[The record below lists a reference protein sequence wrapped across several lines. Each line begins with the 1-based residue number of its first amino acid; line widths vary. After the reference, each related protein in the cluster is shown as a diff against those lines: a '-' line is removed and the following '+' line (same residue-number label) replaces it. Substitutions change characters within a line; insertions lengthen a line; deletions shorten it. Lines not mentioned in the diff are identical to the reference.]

1 MISAAGEFYGRT
13 DIDVQDV
20 TDPAFQAWLDEL
32 MGAVTDFSSASAY
45 TAEDF
50 ALFGYS
56 VGDGGQLLE
65 SDLLQNMQGIS
76 TRWED
81 PLRIYYPDYV
91 TWFDFPFTVW
101 VGPETTALQKNAA
114 LEFQRFL
121 LADEQQKAALAFGL
135 RPANPN
141 IPVDAVDDSLFV
153 KWQDQGVQ
161 TVVPR
166 TSAMRSPDRD
176 VLLSLLRWFELNVAQ

>member
-1 MISAAGEFYGRT
+1 MIAAAGEYYGRT
-13 DIDVQDV
+13 DINVEDI
-20 TDPAFQAWLDEL
+20 TAPGFQAWLGEL

-65 SDLLQNMQGIS
+65 SDLLQNMQGIL

-81 PLRIYYPDYV
+81 PLVIYYPAYV

-101 VGPETTALQKNAA
+101 IGPETSALEKNAA
-114 LEFQRFL
+114 LAFQEYL
-121 LADEQQKAALAFGL
+121 LTEGQQRNALAYGL
-135 RPANPN
+135 RPANPTLT
-141 IPVDAVDDSLFV
+141 IDAAAESLFV
-153 KWQDQGVQ
+153 QWDDRGVES
-161 TVVPR
+161 VVPR
-166 TSAMRSPDRD
+166 ADAMRNPDRD
-176 VLLSLLRWFELNVAQ
+176 VLLALLRWFDLNVVE